1 MQAKTVGALN
11 AFDGAF
17 RVQLHTGLT
26 AFGAKKVHDLSR
38 GSAAEELAQSFFI
51 IRNVVLLH
59 QLDEFAGGITREGGS
74 AEVWVVGEIIFRAG
88 MEIGEIAA
96 TAARDK
102 NFFADTT
109 IVLQHKHSST
119 AQTGRSRTHQAC
131 ATRANDNGVE
141 LLNGLIRR
149 LAHAVRG
156 LVHVKQFIRIE

>member
-1 MQAKTVGALN
+1 MVGVLD

-38 GSAAEELAQSFFI
+38 GSAAEELAQSFFVI
-51 IRNVVLLH
+51 CNVVLLH

-96 TAARDK
+96 TTAGDE
-102 NFFADTT
+102 NFFSDSMV
-109 IVLQHKHSST
+109 VLEHKHG
-119 AQTGRSRTHQAC
+119 A
-131 ATRANDNGVE
+131 
-141 LLNGLIRR
+141 IP
-149 LAHAVRG
+149 
-156 LVHVKQFIRIE
+156 